1 MRRKRDFV
9 FLKRR
14 PASSFFIGTRP
25 YRKPASTFPGR
36 ALFAAAVALVLLAA
50 CKEQAPAAD
59 QAAAAD
65 AEAWLQQELGWV
77 EGADPA
83 QWVKQDQAR
92 RHYRFMSVCSLGCGI
107 VGVGEVTVRMCHPTL
122 PVDTV
127 DKTTEAVQNERH
139 AELKKKARAFAET
152 YNRLMAAELKTI
164 GAGECPPPVDWEQA
178 NSEITGMLD
187 QVYSS
192 GFRGDVYVHDQK
204 RAFQIRLPRGVKVA
218 DVHKPLCEIIGRN
231 GLKDLAALEVKSVDT
246 TDDYATLAC

>member
-1 MRRKRDFV
+1 MRRKQDFV

-14 PASSFFIGTRP
+14 PASSFFIGARP
-25 YRKPASTFPGR
+25 YGKPASTFPGR
-36 ALFAAAVALVLLAA
+36 ALVAAVALVLLAS
-50 CKEQAPAAD
+50 CKEQAPAVD
-59 QAAAAD
+59 NAAAD

-77 EGADPA
+77 ENANPA
-83 QWVKQDQAR
+83 QWVKQDQAQ

-139 AELKKKARAFAET
+139 AELKKKAKAFAET
-152 YNRLMAAELKTI
+152 YNRLMAADLKTM
-164 GAGECPPPVDWEQA
+164 GVGECPPPVDWEQA
-178 NSEITGMLD
+178 NTEITGLLD

-204 RAFQIRLPRGVKVA
+204 RAFQIRLPRGVKAA
-218 DVHKPLCEIIGRN
+218 DVHKPLCDIIGRN
-231 GLKDLAALEVKSVDT
+231 GLKDIAALEVKSVDT
-246 TDDYATLAC
+246 TEDYAKLAC

>member
-1 MRRKRDFV
+1 MKRVDRDV
-9 FLKRR
+9 LGWIYR
-14 PASSFFIGTRP
+14 PAFLLLNRARP
-25 YRKPASTFPGR
+25 VGKPVSTSPGR
-36 ALFAAAVALVLLAA
+36 ALFAVALILLTA

-59 QAAAAD
+59 AAATD

-83 QWVKQDQAR
+83 QWVKQDQAQ
-92 RHYRFMSVCSLGCGI
+92 RHYRFMSVCSLGCSI

-127 DKTTEAVQNERH
+127 DKTTEAVQSERH
-139 AELKKKARAFAET
+139 AALKKQAKAFAET
-152 YNRLMAAELKTI
+152 YNRLMAADLKAM
-164 GAGECPPPVDWEQA
+164 GAGDCPPPVDWEQA
-178 NSEITGMLD
+178 NTEITGMLD

-218 DVHKPLCEIIGRN
+218 DVHKPLCDIIGRN

-246 TDDYATLAC
+246 TEDYAKLAC